1 MQRNFINLKT
11 TLWSENCVELDII
24 HFGKISL
31 AQKHGSSLLN
41 RDETEPNNGLL
52 KYHRSVFKEQ

>member
-31 AQKHGSSLLN
+31 A
-41 RDETEPNNGLL
+41 
-52 KYHRSVFKEQ
+52 